1 MSNKMKKSNKKN
13 IDDEKTSDESESE
26 IESEISEALND
37 IDLNDFDDND
47 NDNDDEGEGEGDDD
61 DYDNI
66 DETELKKE
74 IGIENGDEDIFD
86 CFYDIEHSEVNNV
99 QKNDVPKEDRITM
112 PYLTKYERVRVL
124 GTRAKQ
130 ISLGAKIL
138 VNNIDLTTK
147 SHIEI
152 ATIELELGVIPF
164 KIRRPLP
171 NGQVE
176 EWKISELIEKV

>member
-1 MSNKMKKSNKKN
+1 MKKSNKKN

>member
-1 MSNKMKKSNKKN
+1 MKKSNKKN
-13 IDDEKTSDESESE
+13 INEKTSDSEESDSE
-26 IESEISEALND
+26 PESEISEVLND
-37 IDLNDFDDND
+37 IDLNDFDDV
-47 NDNDDEGEGEGDDD
+47 EGEGDHDHD
-61 DYDNI
+61 HDRDREGDEDYDNI
-66 DETELKKE
+66 DEIELKKE
-74 IGIENGDEDIFD
+74 IATDGDEDILD
-86 CFYDIEHSEVNNV
+86 CFYDIEQSEVNNI
-99 QKNDVPKEDRITM
+99 QNNDVPKEDRITM

-138 VNNIDLTTK
+138 VNNVDLTTK

-152 ATIELELGVIPF
+152 ATIELDLGVIPF

-176 EWKISELIEKV
+176 EWKISELINL

>member
-13 IDDEKTSDESESE
+13 INEKTSDSEESESE
-26 IESEISEALND
+26 QESEISEVLND
-37 IDLNDFDDND
+37 IDLNDFDEDEGD
-47 NDNDDEGEGEGDDD
+47 EEADDE

-66 DETELKKE
+66 DDTELKKE
-74 IGIENGDEDIFD
+74 IGVDIGDEDIFD
-86 CFYDIEHSEVNNV
+86 CFYDIEHSDVNNI
-99 QKNDVPKEDRITM
+99 QNNDVPKEDRITM
-112 PYLTKYERVRVL
+112 PYLTKYERVRIL

-138 VNNIDLTTK
+138 VNNVDLTTK

-152 ATIELELGVIPF
+152 ATIELDLGVIPF

-176 EWKISELIEKV
+176 EWKISELIEKVND

>member
-1 MSNKMKKSNKKN
+1 MKKSNKKN
-13 IDDEKTSDESESE
+13 IDEKTSESEESNSE
-26 IESEISEALND
+26 PESEISEVLND
-37 IDLNDFDDND
+37 IDLNDFDD
-47 NDNDDEGEGEGDDD
+47 EEGEGDRDRD
-61 DYDNI
+61 HEGDEDYDNI
-66 DETELKKE
+66 DDIELKKE
-74 IGIENGDEDIFD
+74 IATDNGDEDILD
-86 CFYDIEHSEVNNV
+86 CFYDIEHGEVNNI
-99 QKNDVPKEDRITM
+99 QNNDVPKEDRITM

-138 VNNIDLTTK
+138 VNNVDLTTK

-176 EWKISELIEKV
+176 EWKISELINL

>member
-1 MSNKMKKSNKKN
+1 MKKSNKKN
-13 IDDEKTSDESESE
+13 IDVKTSDSEESEP
-26 IESEISEALND
+26 ESEISEVLND
-37 IDLNDFDDND
+37 IDLNDFDEE
-47 NDNDDEGEGEGDDD
+47 EGEEEGDDD

-74 IGIENGDEDIFD
+74 IGVDVGDEDLFD
-86 CFYDIEHSEVNNV
+86 CFYDIEHNEINNI
-99 QKNDVPKEDRITM
+99 QNNDVPKEDRITM

-138 VNNIDLTTK
+138 VNNVDLTTK

-176 EWKISELIEKV
+176 EWKISELIEKTND

>member
-1 MSNKMKKSNKKN
+1 MKKNNKKN
-13 IDDEKTSDESESE
+13 IDEKTSDSEESEP
-26 IESEISEALND
+26 ESEISEVLND
-37 IDLNDFDDND
+37 IDLNDFDDI
-47 NDNDDEGEGEGDDD
+47 DDEREGDEDDD

-74 IGIENGDEDIFD
+74 IGVDNGDEDLFD
-86 CFYDIEHSEVNNV
+86 CFYDIEQNEANNI
-99 QKNDVPKEDRITM
+99 QNNDVPKEDRITM

-138 VNNIDLTTK
+138 VNNVDLTTK

-176 EWKISELIEKV
+176 EWKISELIDKI

>member
-13 IDDEKTSDESESE
+13 IDDEKTSEDSESE
-26 IESEISEALND
+26 LESEISEVLND

-47 NDNDDEGEGEGDDD
+47 NDNDNDDEGDED

-86 CFYDIEHSEVNNV
+86 CFYDIEQNEVNNI

-112 PYLTKYERVRVL
+112 PYLTKYERVRIL

>member
-13 IDDEKTSDESESE
+13 INEKTSDSEESDSE
-26 IESEISEALND
+26 PESEISEVLND

-47 NDNDDEGEGEGDDD
+47 NDNDNDDEGDED

-86 CFYDIEHSEVNNV
+86 CFYDIEQNEVNNI

-112 PYLTKYERVRVL
+112 PYLTKYERVRIL